1 MMILSTLTPSD
12 QLLKAAR
19 ASLILRGSSL
29 SDWSR
34 KNGCKRQN
42 LTTALNGKWSGPAA
56 RALVCRFIDDVE
68 GEE

>member
-1 MMILSTLTPSD
+1 MNLRTLTPSD

-34 KNGCKRQN
+34 RNGCKRQN
-42 LTTALNGKWSGPAA
+42 LTTALNGKWAGPAA
-56 RALVCRFIDDVE
+56 KALVARLVDDVE
-68 GEE
+68 GDK